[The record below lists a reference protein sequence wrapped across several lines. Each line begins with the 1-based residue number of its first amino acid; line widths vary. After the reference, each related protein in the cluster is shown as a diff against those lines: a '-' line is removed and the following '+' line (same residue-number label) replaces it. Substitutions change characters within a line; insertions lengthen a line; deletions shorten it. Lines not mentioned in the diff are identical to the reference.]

1 MEFDLPAALAAGFA
15 ATVVMTALMTMAAR
29 AGMTDMPPMPLV
41 TGAMMTGDRR
51 RAVASGAVVHYL
63 VMGTAVFGLLYGALF
78 AAFDEASSWTGALIG
93 AAHGLVVGAIFM
105 PMMPTMHP
113 RMSRSAAPVR
123 TGLDRAT
130 VTEQPDGEVRLAAP
144 GFMGKDWGAMTPG
157 GLVMGHAVYGVVA
170 ALVYSSVV

>member
-1 MEFDLPAALAAGFA
+1 MGTVVFGSLYAALF
-15 ATVVMTALMTMAAR
+15 VAL
-29 AGMTDMPPMPLV
+29 
-41 TGAMMTGDRR
+41 GD
-51 RAVASGAVVHYL
+51 ASWWIGAVVG
-63 VMGTAVFGLLYGALF
+63 V
-78 AAFDEASSWTGALIG
+78 
-93 AAHGLVVGAIFM
+93 AHGLVVGAMFM

-113 RMSRSAAPVR
+113 RMSRSAAPAR

-130 VTEQPDGEVRLAAP
+130 VTEQPDGEVRLAPP